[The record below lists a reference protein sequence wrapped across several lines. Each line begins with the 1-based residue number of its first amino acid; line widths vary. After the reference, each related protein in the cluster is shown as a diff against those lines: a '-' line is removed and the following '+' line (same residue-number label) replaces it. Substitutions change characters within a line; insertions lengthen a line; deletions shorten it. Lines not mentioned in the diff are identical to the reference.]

1 MLKIAFCAGHYLGT
15 AGKRI
20 PRALDKNEAKEW
32 VLNNRVADYFG
43 LAATWYEGVTTYR
56 TDDSTGKT
64 FVDIPERVA
73 QANNW
78 GADLYID
85 IHHNAAGRVFHGG
98 GVEVFSYPGSVK
110 GKQYRDAIY
119 AAVIAAGG
127 LKGNRSNPL
136 QEKKFDTLVLA
147 KMPAVLIEYGYM
159 DSTVDAPVILTD
171 EYAQKVAFA
180 TMEAIAKLHGLKK
193 KAFPDGPAS
202 LVEKVKETAATLK
215 IAENGLWDTNTTRKL
230 QQIFG
235 TTVDGVIS
243 NQWAIYKSTNP
254 GLTSGWNWIA
264 NPNGNGSQL
273 IKAMQKW
280 AGMSSQDQDGEIGP
294 ATIRAF
300 QRKLGTTVDGTV
312 SSPSQMVTALQ
323 KWANS
328 EVKGK

>member
-20 PRALDKNEAKEW
+20 PRALDKNETKEW
-32 VLNNRVADYFG
+32 ELNNRVADYFG
-43 LAATWYEGVTTYR
+43 LAATWYEGVITYR
-56 TDDSTGKT
+56 TDDSTGKN

-85 IHHNAAGRVFHGG
+85 IHHNAAGQVFSGG

-110 GKQYRDAIY
+110 GRKYRDAIY

-127 LKGNRSNPL
+127 LKGNRSNPR
-136 QEKKFDTLVLA
+136 QEKRFDTLVMA

-159 DSTVDAPVILTD
+159 DSKVDAPVILTD

-180 TMEAIAKLHGLKK
+180 TMEAIAKLNGLKK

-202 LVEKVKETAATLK
+202 VQKDGLAV
-215 IAENGLWDTNTTRKL
+215 NGLWDTDTTRRL

-243 NQWAIYKSTNP
+243 NQWAIYKADNP
-254 GLTSGWNWIA
+254 GLTTGWNWIA

-280 AGMSSQDQDGEIGP
+280 AGMSSGDQDGEIGP
-294 ATIRAF
+294 KTIKAF
-300 QRKLGTTVDGTV
+300 QRKLGTTVDGVV
-312 SSPSQMVTALQ
+312 SRPSQMVEALQ

-328 EVKGK
+328 KVGSK